1 MNFMFSWQEQ
11 YLTRSQSA
19 VYILLWPE
27 LHCNIL
33 AHPHGVY
40 EEAGIKVF
48 DNASGRCKSTQTLPV
63 PSVWETTYFHLH
75 WTRSIILFMK
85 TTLILLGFGEMAIDS
100 TSETMKQRTSWFTY
114 QSNPVGVELFSYFN
128 TYVGSMLHIL
138 PTEIKASEIKLH
150 ISSFDLFG
158 RKQRSFNWSKSRGY
172 KTRSQTTAF
181 SYTFCVDMSAW
192 FLNANNANLK
202 H

>member
-1 MNFMFSWQEQ
+1 
-11 YLTRSQSA
+11 
-19 VYILLWPE
+19 
-27 LHCNIL
+27 
-33 AHPHGVY
+33 
-40 EEAGIKVF
+40 
-48 DNASGRCKSTQTLPV
+48 
-63 PSVWETTYFHLH
+63 
-75 WTRSIILFMK
+75 MK